1 MPNQNQE
8 ILFYL
13 PITKQWLEQYA
24 LVHFQQGTSYRG
36 VIYSFETLFDLKRSI
51 GWCHN
56 VIHNASDKAKLLQ
69 ANEDLSKI
77 AISAND
83 EVFDGAKPILTSVC
97 TNSLY
102 CPLLLKS
109 DDRKA
114 ETWESVLKKLM
125 NEHGYNPH
133 SCILD
138 GSNSLQAGH
147 KQALENATIIYDT
160 FHITSDFK
168 DMKRFVNNQLK
179 SAKTNLNT
187 INGKLEK
194 AKDAQKIQKLKNQK
208 SYAQSKYNKAL
219 NLYQKVSTLD
229 SWFQHDILKVAGYDY
244 QTRYDLLQF
253 IAKELE
259 LVEKQMPHRIQPV
272 RKALQAKADK
282 ILGFVKNLEDE
293 LIAYADIL
301 KCDVYWL
308 WKLCYAQR
316 YDKNGNAYYQYIL
329 PIIKRLKHKFYET
342 ENAVIAIMNEIEKA
356 SSVVENLNGR
366 IRKFLMN
373 HIHVSQDIL
382 DLLRLVINHREF
394 ERSRCE
400 HRQGKSPSQVLHKQD
415 HKHWLEMLGYK
426 LFKQAA

>member
-1 MPNQNQE
+1 
-8 ILFYL
+8 
-13 PITKQWLEQYA
+13 
-24 LVHFQQGTSYRG
+24 
-36 VIYSFETLFDLKRSI
+36 
-51 GWCHN
+51 
-56 VIHNASDKAKLLQ
+56 
-69 ANEDLSKI
+69 
-77 AISAND
+77 
-83 EVFDGAKPILTSVC
+83 
-97 TNSLY
+97 
-102 CPLLLKS
+102 
-109 DDRKA
+109 
-114 ETWESVLKKLM
+114 
-125 NEHGYNPH
+125 
-133 SCILD
+133 
-138 GSNSLQAGH
+138 
-147 KQALENATIIYDT
+147 
-160 FHITSDFK
+160 
-168 DMKRFVNNQLK
+168 
-179 SAKTNLNT
+179 
-187 INGKLEK
+187 
-194 AKDAQKIQKLKNQK
+194 
-208 SYAQSKYNKAL
+208 
-219 NLYQKVSTLD
+219 
-229 SWFQHDILKVAGYDY
+229 
-244 QTRYDLLQF
+244 
-253 IAKELE
+253 
-259 LVEKQMPHRIQPV
+259 MPHRIQPV

-293 LIAYADIL
+293 LIAYDDIL

>member
-56 VIHNASDKAKLLQ
+56 TIYNAAGKAQILQ
-69 ANEDLSKI
+69 ATENLSKI
-77 AISAND
+77 EVSAND
-83 EVFDGAKPILTSVC
+83 EVFDGSKPILTSVC

-102 CPLLLKS
+102 CPLLRKS

-114 ETWESVLKKLM
+114 ETWEEVLKELM
-125 NEHGYNPH
+125 NDHGYNPH

-168 DMKRFVNNQLK
+168 DMRRFVNNQLK

-187 INGKLEK
+187 IVEKLEK
-194 AKDAQKIQKLKNQK
+194 AKHEQKIQKLKRQK
-208 SYAQSKYNKAL
+208 VVAKRKYNKTL
-219 NLYQKVSTLD
+219 NLYQTIATLD

-244 QTRYDLLQF
+244 QTRYELLRF
-253 IAKELE
+253 IATELE

-272 RKALQAKADK
+272 RKTLQNKAEK
-282 ILGFVKNLEDE
+282 ILGFVKNLETK
-293 LIAYADIL
+293 LVAYAEL
-301 KCDVYWL
+301 LGCDVYWL

-316 YDKNGNAYYQYIL
+316 YDKNGKSYYKYIL
-329 PIIKRLKHKFYET
+329 HIMKRLKHKFYEI
-342 ENAVIAIMNEIEKA
+342 ENTVIAIMNEIEKA

-373 HIHVSQDIL
+373 HVHVSQDVL
-382 DLLRLVINHREF
+382 ELLRLIINHREF

-400 HRQGKSPSQVLHKQD
+400 HRQGKSPAQVLHEQN
-415 HKHWLEMLGYK
+415 HPHWLEMLGYK

>member
-13 PITKQWLEQYA
+13 PITKPWLEQYA

-51 GWCHN
+51 GWCHT
-56 VIHNASDKAKLLQ
+56 VIHNASDTVQWLQ
-69 ANEDLSKI
+69 KTEDLSNIK
-77 AISAND
+77 ISAND
-83 EVFDGAKPILTSVC
+83 EVFDGSKPILTSVC

-102 CPLLLKS
+102 CPLLKTS
-109 DDRKA
+109 EDRQA
-114 ETWESVLKKLM
+114 ETWEAELKRLAL
-125 NEHGYNPH
+125 HHRYNPH

-138 GSNSLQAGH
+138 GSTSLQAGH
-147 KQALENATIIYDT
+147 KLALENATIIYDT

-168 DMKRFVNNQLK
+168 EMKRFINNQLK

-187 INGKLEK
+187 IIDRLEK
-194 AKDAQKIQKLKNQK
+194 AKHEQKIQKLKRQK
-208 SYAQSKYNKAL
+208 AVAQRNYNKVL
-219 NLYQKVSTLD
+219 ELYQTIATLD

-253 IAKELE
+253 IATELE
-259 LVEKQMPHRIQPV
+259 SVEKQMAHRIQPI
-272 RKALQAKADK
+272 RKTLQNKADK
-282 ILGFVKNLEDE
+282 ILGFVKNLETE
-293 LIAYADIL
+293 LVAYADL
-301 KCDVYWL
+301 LGCDVYWL
-308 WKLCYAQR
+308 WKVCYAQR
-316 YDKNGNAYYQYIL
+316 YDKNGNSYYQYIL
-329 PIIKRLKHKFYET
+329 PIIKRLKHKFYEI
-342 ENAVIAIMNEIEKA
+342 ENTVIAIMNEIEKA

-373 HIHVSQDIL
+373 HIHVSQDVL
-382 DLLRLVINHREF
+382 DLLRLIINHREF

-400 HRQGKSPSQVLHKQD
+400 HRQGKSPAQVLHEHD
-415 HKHWLEMLGYK
+415 HPHWLEMLGYK

>member
-8 ILFYL
+8 ILFHL

-56 VIHNASDKAKLLQ
+56 VIYNASDKAQLLHKD
-69 ANEDLSKI
+69 EDLSKI

-83 EVFDGAKPILTSVC
+83 EVFDGTKPILTSVC

-102 CPLLLKS
+102 CPLLQKS

-114 ETWESVLKKLM
+114 ETWETVLKDLI
-125 NEHGYNPH
+125 NNHDYHPH
-133 SCILD
+133 SFILD
-138 GSNSLQAGH
+138 GSNALQAGH

-168 DMKRFVNNQLK
+168 DMKRFVSHQLK
-179 SAKTNLNT
+179 SIKTNLN
-187 INGKLEK
+187 IAIEKLEK
-194 AKDAQKIQKLKNQK
+194 AKHEHKILKLKRQK
-208 SYAQSKYNKAL
+208 AVAQRKYNQVL
-219 NLYQKVSTLD
+219 QLYQTMATLD
-229 SWFQHDILKVAGYDY
+229 SWFQYDILKVAGYDY
-244 QTRYDLLQF
+244 QTRYELLQF
-253 IAKELE
+253 IASELQA
-259 LVEKQMPHRIQPV
+259 VESKMPHRIAPV
-272 RKALQAKADK
+272 RKTLQNKADK
-282 ILGFVKNLEDE
+282 ILGFVKNLEME
-293 LIAYADIL
+293 LIDYAEFL
-301 KCDVYWL
+301 GCDVYWL

-316 YDKNGNAYYQYIL
+316 YDKHRSPYYQYIL
-329 PIIKRLKHKFYET
+329 PIRKRLKHKFHEI
-342 ENAVIAIMNEIEKA
+342 ENTVIAIMDEIEKA

-366 IRKFLMN
+366 VRKFLMN
-373 HIHVSQDIL
+373 HIHVSQEVL
-382 DLLRLVINHREF
+382 DLLRLIINHREF

-400 HRQGKSPSQVLHKQD
+400 HRQGKSPAQVLHQKN
-415 HKHWLEMLGYK
+415 HKHWLEMLGYT

>member
-56 VIHNASDKAKLLQ
+56 TIYNAAGKAQILQ
-69 ANEDLSKI
+69 ATENLSKI
-77 AISAND
+77 EVSAND
-83 EVFDGAKPILTSVC
+83 EVFDGSKPILTSVC

-102 CPLLLKS
+102 CPLLKKS

-114 ETWESVLKKLM
+114 ETWEEVLKELM
-125 NEHGYNPH
+125 NDHGYNPH

-147 KQALENATIIYDT
+147 KQALENATIIYDI

-168 DMKRFVNNQLK
+168 DMRRFVNNQLK
-179 SAKTNLNT
+179 STKTNLNT
-187 INGKLEK
+187 IVEKLEK
-194 AKDAQKIQKLKNQK
+194 AKHEQKIQKLKRQK
-208 SYAQSKYNKAL
+208 VVAQRKYNKAL
-219 NLYQKVSTLD
+219 NLYQTIATLD

-244 QTRYDLLQF
+244 QTRYELLRF
-253 IAKELE
+253 MATELE

-272 RKALQAKADK
+272 RKTLQNKADK
-282 ILGFVKNLEDE
+282 ILGFVKNLETE
-293 LIAYADIL
+293 LVAYAEL
-301 KCDVYWL
+301 LGCDVYWL

-316 YDKNGNAYYQYIL
+316 YDKNGNSYYQYIL
-329 PIIKRLKHKFYET
+329 PIMKRLKHKFYEI
-342 ENAVIAIMNEIEKA
+342 ENTVIAIMNEIEKA

-373 HIHVSQDIL
+373 HVHVSQDVL
-382 DLLRLVINHREF
+382 ELLRLIINHREF

-400 HRQGKSPSQVLHKQD
+400 HRQGKSPAQVLHEQN
-415 HKHWLEMLGYK
+415 HPHWLEMLGYK